1 MLLLG
6 IDVGTTN
13 WKAAIFDENGHLLTI
28 SATKT
33 ITHLDKNNWAT
44 YDPNEMWTS
53 IATIIKQ
60 VTSKIDKPEKIVA
73 VSVTSMAESIVP
85 LDKNGNP
92 TFPIIAW
99 FDRRSLPQSQFLEQ
113 KIGEERIIEIT
124 GNDNNPIFSLSKIL
138 WIRDNDPLAFHQA
151 KKWLCVADFIY
162 YKLTKKFATDYT
174 IASRTLLLDIN
185 RKTWSEELLDI
196 AELSK
201 DLLPAIYPSG
211 TIIGGVS
218 KEAAEQTGLKKGTPV
233 VVGGQDHPCGLL
245 GSGTMIGHK
254 ILDSSGTAESFI
266 AISGKNAISP
276 NKFSGLRYSRYLD
289 PQFLLTWGG
298 IIASGLSVD
307 WAIEKLFNSDKLNY
321 AKIIKELEKTVPGSH
336 GLLYLPHLRGSG
348 PPYWDPKSRGAF
360 IGLKDIHTR
369 GDMLRAVIEGLCF
382 EARIILEL
390 IKNNLHYQ
398 FDAINTIGGS
408 ARNHFWQQTKAD
420 IIGMQVEVPEVEEV
434 AAKGACLLAGT
445 GIGIYKNMLDASI
458 KTYSIK
464 NKFIPNYKNKKV
476 YDELFKIYKQLYKK
490 LSPINRKLYTISN
503 YIKR

>member
-6 IDVGTTN
+6 IDIGTTN
-13 WKAAIFDENGHLLTI
+13 WKAAIFDESGHLLAI

-33 ITHLDKNNWAT
+33 ITHFDKNNWAT
-44 YDPNEMWTS
+44 YDPNEMWSS
-53 IATIIKQ
+53 IATVIRQ
-60 VTSKIDKPEKIVA
+60 VSSKIDKPENIAA

-85 LDKNGNP
+85 LDKSGNP

-99 FDRRSLPQSQFLEQ
+99 FDRRSLSQSQFLGQ
-113 KIGEERIIEIT
+113 KIGKERIFEIT

-151 KKWLCVADFIY
+151 KKWLCVTDYIY

-196 AELSK
+196 AELPK
-201 DLLPAIYPSG
+201 DFLPPIYPSG
-211 TIIGGVS
+211 TVIGGIS
-218 KEAAEQTGLKKGTPV
+218 REAAEQTGLKKGIAV

-245 GSGTMIGHK
+245 GSGTLIGRM

-266 AISGKNAISP
+266 AISEKNAISP
-276 NKFSGLRYSRYLD
+276 KKFSGLRYSRYLD
-289 PQFLLTWGG
+289 PQFLLAWGG
-298 IIASGLSVD
+298 IMASGLSVD

-321 AKIIKELEKTVPGSH
+321 IKIIKKLEKTVPGSN
-336 GLLYLPHLRGSG
+336 GLLYFPHLRGSG
-348 PPYWDPKSRGAF
+348 APYWDSKSRGAF

-369 GDMLRAVIEGLCF
+369 EDMLRAVIEGLCF
-382 EARIILEL
+382 EARTILEL
-390 IKNNLHYQ
+390 IKNNLGYQ
-398 FDAINTIGGS
+398 FDAINTIGGG

-420 IIGMQVEVPEVEEV
+420 IIGMQVEVPEVEEA
-434 AAKGACLLAGT
+434 AAKGACLLAGI
-445 GIGIYKNMLDASI
+445 GIGVYKNMLDVSS

-464 NKFIPNYKNKKV
+464 NKFIPNCKNKKV
-476 YDELFKIYKQLYKK
+476 YDELYKIYKQLYKK
-490 LSPINRKLYTISN
+490 LSPINNKLYAIN
-503 YIKR
+503 NFIKI